1 VADFFGIF
9 FAFGCSLPPA
19 ARCSSVFFAVCC
31 SSWPVDDFPLPPAAS
46 FSIAHFLLPQPAGF
60 SEDEAEDSY
69 KETWHIPSRG
79 AGMPGAW
86 AGLVLEPDT

>member
-31 SSWPVDDFPLPPAAS
+31 SSRPVDDFLLPPAAS
-46 FSIAHFLLPQPAGF
+46 FSVAHFLLPQHAGF
-60 SEDEAEDSY
+60 SEDEAKCELSN
-69 KETWHIPSRG
+69 KETLYIPSRARG
-79 AGMPGAW
+79 A
-86 AGLVLEPDT
+86 VLAPDT